1 MINIRKLFILLNV
14 IMVIGCS
21 FLFSLTDGLIDNST
35 DIFVKNLMS
44 TGSDDNICIE
54 VARFL
59 FFPLLTLSFTIKK
72 RISIWEFL
80 LTTLIMIFQ
89 FVLVLAIE
97 AGSILKT
104 IENGNIPLSLWW
116 VSYIL
121 LFVEIYVFFFYEH
134 FFKKL
139 NK

>member
-80 LTTLIMIFQ
+80 LTNLIMIFQ

>member
-1 MINIRKLFILLNV
+1 MTNIRKLFILLDV
-14 IMVIGCS
+14 IMIIGCS
-21 FLFSLTDGLIDNST
+21 FLFSFTDGLIDNGT

-44 TGSDDNICIE
+44 TGNDDNICIE
-54 VARFL
+54 IAKFL
-59 FFPLLTLSFTIKK
+59 FFPLLVLAFTIKK
-72 RISIWEFL
+72 RISIWEFV
-80 LTTLIMIFQ
+80 LTNLIIIFQ

-97 AGSILKT
+97 AGSMLKT

-116 VSYIL
+116 FSYIL
-121 LFVEIYVFFFYEH
+121 LFIEIYVFFFYEH

>member
-35 DIFVKNLMS
+35 DIFVKNLMI

-80 LTTLIMIFQ
+80 LTNLIMIFQ